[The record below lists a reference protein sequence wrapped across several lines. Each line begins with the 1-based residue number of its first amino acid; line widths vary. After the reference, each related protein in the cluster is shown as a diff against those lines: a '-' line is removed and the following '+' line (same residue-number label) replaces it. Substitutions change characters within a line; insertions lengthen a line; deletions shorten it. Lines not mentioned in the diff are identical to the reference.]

1 MLRDKFITCS
11 IQKINLISFEVKHI
25 KLRQWQEKGVYKEV
39 SNQVQG
45 QDCIIVRWVVK
56 AKHKYLGKNLLNSL
70 DVMTTFQQ
78 AQSIEQPVYVRLPK
92 EANTNNILG

>member
-45 QDCIIVRWVVK
+45 HS
-56 AKHKYLGKNLLNSL
+56 ALGRQSKTQVFEEEFTKLLRCHDYIPTSTINR
-70 DVMTTFQQ
+70 TT
-78 AQSIEQPVYVRLPK
+78 SVCTTSK
-92 EANTNNILG
+92 GS